1 MKLKK
6 GDRIKRR
13 DAAQTYIVSRVGE
26 NKQGQAQV
34 RLVTHDSNLLTL
46 AQWHPV
52 ERLARDGYRKLA
64 NPANLTRLRKRKRVR
79 LEKEREEN
87 A

>member
-26 NKQGQAQV
+26 NRKGQVEV
-34 RLVTHDSNLLTL
+34 RLVTHDKNLLAL
-46 AQWHPV
+46 SQWHPV
-52 ERLARDGYRKLA
+52 ERLQSEGYRKLA